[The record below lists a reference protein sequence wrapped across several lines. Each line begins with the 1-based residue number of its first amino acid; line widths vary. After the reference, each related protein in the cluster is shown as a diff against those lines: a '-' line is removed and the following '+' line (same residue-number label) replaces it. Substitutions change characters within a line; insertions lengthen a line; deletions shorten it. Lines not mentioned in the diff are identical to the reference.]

1 MASVKPTT
9 VNRISTKTLS
19 GRLALLAPLFAV
31 LLACTGELSPGGD
44 EADADV
50 VEADAGE
57 EPADGG
63 ATDAGKADSGK
74 ADAGALDAA
83 VDAGATDAGTALF
96 PRVRAIVRA
105 NCTNCHGNFN
115 TDSQIAA
122 DHVNIAA
129 RVASGNMPKRSSLVA
144 ADKKTIA
151 DWNAKGGRVTD

>member
-1 MASVKPTT
+1 
-9 VNRISTKTLS
+9 VNRISTKQVS
-19 GRLALLAPLFAV
+19 GRLALLAPLFAA
-31 LLACTGELSPGGD
+31 LLACTGEVAAPGSD

-50 VEADAGE
+50 VETDAGD
-57 EPADGG
+57 EPTDGG
-63 ATDAGKADSGK
+63 TTDAGKADAGTL
-74 ADAGALDAA
+74 DAGT
-83 VDAGATDAGTALF
+83 VDAGGTDAGTALF

-105 NCTNCHGNFN
+105 SCTNCHGNFN

-129 RVASGNMPKRSSLVA
+129 RVASGNMPKRSTLVA